1 MSPIPPVC
9 ERITFTLRTC
19 CGYVTTWGWG
29 TETLLIRN
37 ISALYEGGTRLY
49 CFISREENKLHISDA
64 FSEEFVAAH
73 L

>member
-1 MSPIPPVC
+1 M
-9 ERITFTLRTC
+9 LRLC
-19 CGYVTTWGWG
+19 YDVGWG

-37 ISALYEGGTRLY
+37 ISAVYEGGTRLY
-49 CFISREENKLHISDA
+49 CFISREENKVHISDA